1 MARSVGLAHIM
12 RQNDGTSVGVW
23 GVFTLKS
30 AFQPIFAFKNGKLE
44 IAAFE
49 GLLRPFRDEEPMS
62 PGKFFN
68 TVPAQDRLH
77 VETLSRTLHLL
88 NGGACLD
95 KRARLF
101 VNFDPSVY
109 VEREV
114 AASALRDMRLVLH
127 EAEIEPKRIVCEIT
141 EQKTSS
147 DAGLHLFVRALRD
160 HGFAIAVDD
169 YGAEESGIKRIDEL
183 RPEVVKFDAHWIT
196 HLMQSG
202 PGFALL
208 QAMVKEFE
216 GRGIITLF
224 EGIEE
229 TWQLDLAEKCGASMV
244 QGFVLARP
252 EIAPTGFGRF
262 SNHEQRRKEPAQPP
276 HGEEDAPQEAPIA
289 NFVAPG
295 EEPAAPARRAAPRR
309 AFGQRNNRSL

>member
-23 GVFTLKS
+23 GVFALKS

-49 GLLRPFRDEEPMS
+49 GLLRPFRDDEPMP

-88 NGGACLD
+88 NGGAFLD

-109 VEREV
+109 VDRQL
-114 AASALRDMRLVLH
+114 AANALRDMRLVLH
-127 EAEIEPKRIVCEIT
+127 EADIEPERIVCEIT

-147 DAGLHLFVRALRD
+147 DAGLHMFVQALRE

-169 YGAEESGIKRIDEL
+169 YGAEESGIKRINEL
-183 RPEVVKFDAHWIT
+183 QPEVVKFDSHFIT

-216 GRGIITLF
+216 GRGINTLF

-252 EIAPTGFGRF
+252 EVVPTSFGKF
-262 SNHEQRRKEPAQPP
+262 SDNSPLRPERNEST
-276 HGEEDAPQEAPIA
+276 GEPIA
-289 NFVAPG
+289 RNKAVA
-295 EEPAAPARRAAPRR
+295 EPEVEPVRRAAPRR
-309 AFGQRNNRSL
+309 AFGQRPNRSL

>member
-30 AFQPIFAFKNGKLE
+30 AFQPIFAFKSGKLE

-49 GLLRPFRDEEPMS
+49 GLLRPFRNDEPMS
-62 PGKFFN
+62 PGRFFN

-88 NGGACLD
+88 NGGAFLD

-109 VEREV
+109 VDRQL
-114 AASALRDMRLVLH
+114 AANALRDMRLVLH
-127 EAEIEPKRIVCEIT
+127 EAEIAPERIVCEIT

-147 DAGLHLFVRALRD
+147 DAGLHMFVQALRD

-183 RPEVVKFDAHWIT
+183 RPEVVKFDAHFIT

-216 GRGIITLF
+216 GRGITTLF

-252 EIAPTGFGRF
+252 EVVPTSFGTF
-262 SNHEQRRKEPAQPP
+262 SGKPRPRAERQENAGVAATEGR
-276 HGEEDAPQEAPIA
+276 EAPEA
-289 NFVAPG
+289 EAVPPRRVAPK
-295 EEPAAPARRAAPRR
+295 R
-309 AFGQRNNRSL
+309 AFGQRLNRSL

>member
-1 MARSVGLAHIM
+1 MPRSVGLAHIM

-30 AFQPIFAFKNGKLE
+30 AFQPIFAFKGGKLE

-49 GLLRPFRDEEPMS
+49 GLLRPFREDEPMS

-88 NGGACLD
+88 NGGAFLD

-109 VEREV
+109 VDRQL
-114 AASALRDMRLVLH
+114 AANALRDMRLVLH
-127 EAEIEPKRIVCEIT
+127 EAEIEPERIVCEIT

-147 DAGLHLFVRALRD
+147 DAGLHMFVQALRD

-183 RPEVVKFDAHWIT
+183 RPEVVKFDAHFIT

-216 GRGIITLF
+216 GRGITTLF

-252 EIAPTGFGRF
+252 EVVPTSFATFSGKPRPRAERQENAGVAATEGR
-262 SNHEQRRKEPAQPP
+262 
-276 HGEEDAPQEAPIA
+276 EAP
-289 NFVAPG
+289 
-295 EEPAAPARRAAPRR
+295 EPAAEVVLPRRVAPKR
-309 AFGQRNNRSL
+309 AFGQRLNRSL